1 MNTEQFEKLNE
12 SLEKIASSIVGKSA
26 TDESDV
32 STTSV
37 SERFRTKFAAKEKNV
52 EVEKIE
58 QSNSILIEIRDV
70 LEKNQLENF
79 KLLSTLGADLRNNT
93 RANSGIFDSI
103 LKGLAG
109 LAGLGLAGAAASK
122 LLGKGKDGKDTKK
135 TPPKKDP
142 KVTQKDPKKDARDR
156 IRDNARKFFG
166 GPGSTQDRDR
176 RAGILPSEVRPPASR
191 AAPPGYPQ
199 YPKVERVPPQ
209 PPRVTT
215 PPRAAAPPGPRS
227 GIPIQGSQVKV
238 DKIPGKD
245 YKPQNRVRNVIPKK
259 EKEKPTGKSVF
270 GKTKS
275 IVSKAARFIPGIGQA
290 AALGL
295 SIYAGKEGYDNTAEN
310 LGIEGREPTAKE
322 KIISS
327 LAGIA
332 ESFSLNIIDQKE
344 AARRMAKA
352 AGISEEQASEALKGA
367 EPENKVDQVAPTPPD
382 MNPSSNVND
391 TTIDNQNMIREKG
404 TSQQI
409 SPTIINNNTTNNQG
423 SSVVPLPGGPRF
435 GGQNSIERKANQSS
449 YNDLL

>member
-191 AAPPGYPQ
+191 
-199 YPKVERVPPQ
+199 
-209 PPRVTT
+209 
-215 PPRAAAPPGPRS
+215 
-227 GIPIQGSQVKV
+227 
-238 DKIPGKD
+238 
-245 YKPQNRVRNVIPKK
+245 
-259 EKEKPTGKSVF
+259 
-270 GKTKS
+270 
-275 IVSKAARFIPGIGQA
+275 
-290 AALGL
+290 
-295 SIYAGKEGYDNTAEN
+295 
-310 LGIEGREPTAKE
+310 
-322 KIISS
+322 
-327 LAGIA
+327 
-332 ESFSLNIIDQKE
+332 
-344 AARRMAKA
+344 
-352 AGISEEQASEALKGA
+352 
-367 EPENKVDQVAPTPPD
+367 
-382 MNPSSNVND
+382 
-391 TTIDNQNMIREKG
+391 
-404 TSQQI
+404 
-409 SPTIINNNTTNNQG
+409 
-423 SSVVPLPGGPRF
+423 
-435 GGQNSIERKANQSS
+435 
-449 YNDLL
+449 